1 MAVAGGPNIVEDGLV
16 FAVDFA
22 NKKSHISGSTAVNDL
37 VRSNNGTVTNG
48 PVYDNGALDF
58 DGNDDYV
65 DFGSID
71 SSNPMSFY
79 GITNMAIEVWMYQEG
94 TGDPYQRVI
103 DKSNNSNTVNGWGIV
118 LGLSPVS
125 SKRLAFFID
134 GGDTITISS
143 GYNFNTWHHI
153 TFTKE
158 GSAWKIYI
166 DGALVASNGSSRV
179 FPATT
184 TNMRIGTWN
193 HTTGRE
199 WNGKIGT
206 IRAYHKA
213 LTASEVL
220 QNYNATKGRFGL

>member
-22 NKKSHISGSTAVNDL
+22 NKKSHTSGSTAAKDL
-37 VRSNNGTVTNG
+37 VGTNDGTVTNG

-79 GITNMAIEVWMYQEG
+79 GVTDMAIETWIFQEDS
-94 TGDPYQRVI
+94 GDPYQRVI
-103 DKSNNSNTVNGWGIV
+103 DKSNNSNMVNGWGIV
-118 LGLSPVS
+118 LGVSPVS
-125 SKRLAFFID
+125 SKRLSFFID
-134 GGDTITISS
+134 GGDTITTLS
-143 GYNFNTWHHI
+143 GYNFSTWHHI
-153 TFTKE
+153 TFTKA

-166 DGALVASNGSSRV
+166 DGALVTSGVSSRA
-179 FPATT
+179 FPETT
-184 TNMRIGTWN
+184 ANMRIGSWN

-206 IRAYHKA
+206 VRAYHRT
-213 LTASEVL
+213 LTAQEVE